1 MNQELRL
8 KETDEIWN
16 YLTEETN
23 QNELMSKKQKR
34 FELYRTLAL

>member
-1 MNQELRL
+1 MNQEFRL

-34 FELYRTLAL
+34 FELYWTLAL

>member
-34 FELYRTLAL
+34 FELYRTLTL